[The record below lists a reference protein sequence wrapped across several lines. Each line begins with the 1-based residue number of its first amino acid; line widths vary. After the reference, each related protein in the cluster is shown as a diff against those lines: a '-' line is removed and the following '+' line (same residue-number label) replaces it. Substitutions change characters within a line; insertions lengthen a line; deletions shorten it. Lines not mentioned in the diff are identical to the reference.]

1 MSNNDLEELERTM
14 NEHGIT
20 VQMIEKL
27 YPKLYEPIMNLSI
40 TGVPARVYF
49 YWKKSGLIDKF
60 PEENNEKGWIKINL
74 IEYLWVKVIVIL
86 RDYGV
91 PFEKIKETK
100 ELMFMNIFDVLSE
113 QKDDYIQFLRD
124 NSKVSEKKIKTVDK
138 ALTLARIEMN
148 NSPEE
153 FQIYHTLIGNLI
165 LDLLLRNDKG
175 YITLSKQ
182 DSEYEVGYFSVK
194 SMSEF
199 ETYVQPLFD
208 MPCLFVPIRSII
220 QEFLEDDKTEKIV
233 ENISLLNLKEMKVI
247 EAIRNKD
254 FKEIII
260 KQDGKK
266 ESIIIEIEKD
276 GNILDQKA
284 KEVKRILGL
293 NEYSEVT
300 IKFRNDKNLYFKNKT
315 RL

>member
-1 MSNNDLEELERTM
+1 MSNIELEELEKTL
-14 NEHGIT
+14 NEHGYT
-20 VQMIEKL
+20 VQAIEKL
-27 YPKLYEPIMNLSI
+27 YPKLYEPVMNLAV
-40 TGVPARVYF
+40 TRVPARLYF
-49 YWKKSGLIDKF
+49 YWKKSGLIDSSATN
-60 PEENNEKGWIKINL
+60 ENEKGWVKINL
-74 IEYLWVKVIVIL
+74 IEYLWIKVIVIL

-100 ELMFMNIFDVLSE
+100 ELMFMNIFDFLAE
-113 QKDDYIQFLRD
+113 QKDDYIQYLKE
-124 NSKVSEKKIKTVDK
+124 NSKVSDKKLKTVDK

-165 LDLLLRNDKG
+165 LDLLIRNDKG

-182 DSEYEVGYFSVK
+182 ENEYEVGYFSLK

-199 ETYVQPLFD
+199 EAYVQPLFD
-208 MPCLFVPIRSII
+208 KPCLFVPIRSII
-220 QEFLEDDKTEKIV
+220 QEFLEDNKTEKIV